1 MLNTMRRTVF
11 GELLKFDWRLVVSFL
26 VVSLLP
32 SFMFVVFRLSSL
44 WAGLL
49 ISLSIVMIFNIKSLM
64 ALSFKPINAVVF
76 FSGFFSL
83 FIVSVYLYLVWDVT
97 KPIFSM
103 VIVFLV
109 LTAMV
114 LAKSIEHMR
123 YEKLSSSFLVFV
135 LFLIALGWFKLL
147 FTISCCNYD
156 LYSKEVFPFSEESH
170 YALSLGMFSVAY
182 SVAGNRLWVLFI
194 GLNLFLLTI
203 IFPSLTLLLF
213 TSLVFLAASFRLRPV
228 LFKGFIV
235 VAPMLIFLLLIYLVS
250 NLEYFSSRL
259 TFEDTRNVTTLVFL
273 QGWHLAYINLI
284 ETNGLGLGFQMLG
297 SVSTHLSPYA
307 EKIYSIMGE
316 DRNIPDGGFLAA
328 KFIAE
333 FGVIGVLCVIGY
345 VVFLIKFVFYANQVW
360 AYLRLHGS
368 VGQRDLLMKRLLISG
383 VVFAFLVEFLFRGLG
398 YFSPGVFFMVFALAM
413 MPTINKQL
421 KLSSNRILLS

>member
-1 MLNTMRRTVF
+1 MRKTVF
-11 GELLKFDWRLVVSFL
+11 NELLKFDWKLVASFL

-32 SFMFVVFRLSSL
+32 SLMFVVFSLSSL

-49 ISLSIVMIFNIKSLM
+49 IASSIVMIFNIKSLM
-64 ALSFKPINAVVF
+64 AFSFKPINVVVF
-76 FSGFFSL
+76 FVGFFSL
-83 FIVSVYLYLVWDVT
+83 FILSAYLYIVWNDT

-103 VIVFLV
+103 AIVFLV
-109 LTAMV
+109 LAAMG

-135 LFLIALGWFKLL
+135 VLLITLGWFKLL

-156 LYSKEVFPFSEESH
+156 LYIKEVFPFSEESH
-170 YALSLGMFSVAY
+170 YALTLGMFSVAY

-194 GLNLFLLTI
+194 SINLFLLTI

-213 TSLVFLAASFRLRPV
+213 TSLVFLVSSFRLRPL
-228 LFKGFIV
+228 LFKSFIV

-250 NLEYFSSRL
+250 SLEYFSSRL
-259 TFEDTRNVTTLVFL
+259 TFEDTENVTTLVFL

-297 SVSTHLSPYA
+297 SASTHLSPYS
-307 EKIYSIMGE
+307 EKIYTIMGE
-316 DRNIPDGGFLAA
+316 KRNVPDGGFLAA
-328 KFIAE
+328 KLISE
-333 FGVIGVLCVIGY
+333 LGVVGVLFSIGY
-345 VVFLIKFVFYANQVW
+345 VAFLFKFVFYANQLWV
-360 AYLRLHGS
+360 YLRLHGS
-368 VGQRDLLMKRLLISG
+368 VVRRDLLMKKLLILG
-383 VVFAFLVEFLFRGLG
+383 VVFAFLVEYLFRGLG

-413 MPTINKQL
+413 IPTINKQL
-421 KLSSNRILLS
+421 KLSSKKILPS